1 MKIIYHCFGGT
12 HSSVTASA
20 AHLGLLPRERKPRPR
35 ELLALPFFDTR
46 DGNDHG
52 KITLM
57 GVDSMGNEIYFA
69 GQRGKPQF
77 LENIVNGLAQ
87 NFDIP
92 ANSYRL
98 VNVLQKVNVLMRI
111 GGFMSRKFRWIKTGR
126 PLVTLGTVWAYP
138 KIMRL
143 VSSILA
149 EESSGW

>member
-12 HSSVTASA
+12 HSSVTAAA
-20 AHLGLLPRERKPRPR
+20 AHLGLLPSERKPLPR

-57 GVDSMGNEIYFA
+57 GVDGMGNEVYFT
-69 GQRGKPQF
+69 GQRGKPK
-77 LENIVNGLAQ
+77 LLKNIVDGLAR
-87 NFDIP
+87 NFGISAD
-92 ANSYRL
+92 SYRL
-98 VNVLQKVNVLMRI
+98 VNVLHKVNMIMRI

-138 KIMRL
+138 KIFKL
-143 VSSILA
+143 VSSVLA
-149 EESSGW
+149 EERSD